1 MSYALIHV
9 AFCVYEKFHIENDF
23 SYTIKKDVK
32 NVSNH
37 VASETLRVG
46 YYEFSHITNH
56 PYVLE

>member
-1 MSYALIHV
+1 MLPSV
-9 AFCVYEKFHIENDF
+9 CEKFHIENDF